1 MPAFRAPRGTRDL
14 LPTETATWTR
24 LERLA
29 ADLAARYGYRR
40 IETPLFELTDVFERG
55 VGEVTDIVEKELF
68 RLAPRTDEGEAWA
81 LRPEPTAGIVR
92 AYVQH
97 GMQTWPQPVKLT
109 ETGPMFRYDRPQAG
123 RYRQFWQWDVE
134 AIGDPG
140 PAIDAEIIELGWRFY
155 RDAGLGGVEVHL
167 NSIGDAACRPA
178 YVAELTEYYRAAR
191 DRLPELERA
200 RLERNVLRLLDS
212 KDPAMAALNAAAP
225 KITDR
230 LCDPCARALRR
241 GPRRTSTRWRSATG
255 SSPGSSAASTTTRGR
270 RSSSTS
276 PVARASSRRIGGGG
290 RYDGLVE
297 LLGGRPTPGIGFG
310 IGIDRLILAL
320 DETGAATVAEP
331 GPVAVVVGAD
341 PDDTVGRLRLATSL
355 RAAGIAARAELG
367 RRKLGKQ
374 LEAAARD
381 QAHFAVIVGDELA
394 AGEVGLRDLPAG
406 TQKLVAIERPRPRD
420 RAQPRR
426 ASARG
431 RARLTQQQPDR
442 DDRPDDDDRAAQRD
456 RRQAATDQRP
466 ELSADRR
473 PDREQDGRAP
483 RDGRDQDEDDRGRRC

>member
-1 MPAFRAPRGTRDL
+1 MPTFRAPRGTRDL

-68 RLAPRTDEGEAWA
+68 RLAPRTEESESWA

-134 AIGDPG
+134 AIGDAG

-230 LCDPCARALRR
+230 LCDACAEHFAAVREHLDALEVGYRLEPGLVR
-241 GPRRTSTRWRSATG
+241 GLDYYTRTAFEFYVTG
-255 SSPGSSAASTTTRGR
+255 REGQQQA
-270 RSSSTS
+270 
-276 PVARASSRRIGGGG
+276 IGGGG

-320 DETGAATVAEP
+320 AETGAATVAEP

-406 TQKLVAIERPRPRD
+406 TQKLVGIED
-420 RAQPRR
+420 L
-426 ASARG
+426 AREIG
-431 RARLTQQQPDR
+431 RSHGAHRHGPAPD
-442 DDRPDDDDRAAQRD
+442 
-456 RRQAATDQRP
+456 
-466 ELSADRR
+466 
-473 PDREQDGRAP
+473 
-483 RDGRDQDEDDRGRRC
+483 